1 MNKKRVL
8 SCMLLFIF
16 FMGARDSFAASSSN
30 DPFQE
35 TVRILENWTS
45 FHWGRDC
52 LVWVVHYPQ
61 ELIDPWVDSEAGR
74 TGMTD
79 SERKAYKEGFVAE
92 LKMDSAEPF
101 LFTVYAF
108 GPRPLSFSPFAEK
121 VALVTSSGS
130 RVKPIRYDGRLD
142 QPIAGI
148 VQGLVFFPK
157 QRDKNFALAVQ
168 GMGVYDER
176 IFAFTKPPF
185 PLLENTELANS
196 AGGEE
201 DAPVVVV
208 ELPSP
213 PSKNGTVKKV
223 VPQLSIQDQIKQPQ
237 VKVIERP
244 QKQETGVVVIEPE
257 ADMTE
262 FVDATRAEGSGQEDA
277 EQADVQSD
285 KKKDAE
291 NSYVSREKTIKTF
304 LALWTEHDTDKMYA
318 MLSSDSQKLFSK
330 ESFSSD
336 LKKASDFR
344 AALKDGYKI
353 DWLGDERAKVVAAKR
368 MLMIRT
374 LTTRTLGVVRENSSW
389 KIVW

>member
-1 MNKKRVL
+1 MV
-8 SCMLLFIF
+8 LFIF
-16 FMGARDSFAASSSN
+16 FMGAQSSFAASSPS

-79 SERKAYKEGFVAE
+79 SERKAYKEGFMAE

-108 GPRPLSFSPFAEK
+108 GPRPLSFSPFSEK

-130 RVKPIRYDGRLD
+130 RVKPLRYDGRLD
-142 QPIAGI
+142 QPIVGI

-157 QRDKNFALAVQ
+157 QKDKDFALAVQ

-176 IFAFTKPPF
+176 IFAFTGPPF
-185 PLLENTELANS
+185 PLLESTLLANS

-201 DAPVVVV
+201 EESVVVV
-208 ELPSP
+208 ELPSLS
-213 PSKNGTVKKV
+213 SKNGTVKKV
-223 VPQLSIQDQIKQPQ
+223 APQLPKQEQSKQPQ
-237 VKVIERP
+237 TKVIERP
-244 QKQETGVVVIEPE
+244 QKQEADIVVIEPE
-257 ADMTE
+257 AGMAE
-262 FVDATRAEGSGQEDA
+262 FVDAIRAKGSAQEGD
-277 EQADVQSD
+277 EQAGAQGD
-285 KKKDAE
+285 KQKDIE
-291 NSYVSREKTIKTF
+291 NSYTSREKTIKTF
-304 LALWTEHDTDKMYA
+304 LALWMEHDTDKMYA
-318 MLSSDSQKLFSK
+318 MLSADSQKLFSK

-374 LTTRTLGVVRENSSW
+374 LTTRTLGVVREASSW